1 MKEQVLQK
9 IGSLRTFFGWSLDSE
24 QPMMTTAATLAC
36 SLDQGHCPHPDRP
49 SIAITSSA
57 TAAYH
62 WRSTSKHLSLL
73 SLLQSVIHFRKTIT
87 LSLRPSDTCKI
98 VLYFIYVYLSQNFF
112 KTSLIPKQCF
122 HRFETVEAI
131 RTDFS

>member
-1 MKEQVLQK
+1 MKEQVE

-24 QPMMTTAATLAC
+24 QPMMTTATTLAC

-62 WRSTSKHLSLL
+62 WRSTIKHLSLL
-73 SLLQSVIHFRKTIT
+73 SLLQSVTHFGKIIT
-87 LSLRPSDTCKI
+87 LSLRPSATCKI
-98 VLYFIYVYLSQNFF
+98 VFYFIYVNLDQNCF

-122 HRFETVEAI
+122 HRFGTLGTI
-131 RTDFS
+131 RTDVC